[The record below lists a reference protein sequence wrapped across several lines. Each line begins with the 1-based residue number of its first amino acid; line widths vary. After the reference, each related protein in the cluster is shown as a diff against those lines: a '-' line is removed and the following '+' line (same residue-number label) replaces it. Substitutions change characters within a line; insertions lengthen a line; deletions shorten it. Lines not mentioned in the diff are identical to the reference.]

1 MENEKLLKFCEI
13 LKEDVIQKKS
23 ILIFSDSMGIT
34 NKIEQIIISYLK
46 ESNMKEEEINKY
58 ILIFN
63 SVKGTLDEFEDCN
76 KLFLNKCVICSPKV
90 IYGVDILIEYEKV
103 YSIYKYT
110 SNDKFMSSL
119 EYYQQI
125 SRGRNTKEVIMFD
138 LNPFYKKVK
147 NYYYSFEEVKKY
159 EKSIINGNIKNH
171 NKNCIKNNIVNELTE
186 MIEYENLVL
195 KRESTFANIYYY
207 KKWFSKLF
215 SNNKMQLLDALARQ
229 AGYNI
234 EYKTL
239 NVEDPINTEIFKN
252 IVDQKELLKEVC
264 NKIIDEKKFDETE
277 MRYVKNI
284 SEKIKVKMKYLKQF
298 LDNDTIKM
306 DEYNKML
313 KDEKAFITFINKN
326 YLKMSKKEFNE
337 HKAKANNNEL
347 LEFINKNNLYKKID
361 GLFLLENM
369 LKINRYAINDIPKD
383 IDIKKITKRLIKQ
396 VDKLSVF
403 AGDNLSNNKCKF
415 IVINRIEKI
424 SHYDQLQKF
433 IADCY
438 NLFGKIILFDK
449 RIIKIN
455 KKNITKY
462 FNFR

>member
-1 MENEKLLKFCEI
+1 MSDKNCKEPKKGYIYCLYNEMFNFYGKNVYKLGETNNIKKRLNSYTTNYI
-13 LKEDVIQKKS
+13 KKS
-23 ILIFSDSMGIT
+23 EIILLSKELPNKKLAEKILFSLLNNHRICKKREFFDCELE
-34 NKIEQIIISYLK
+34 KIK
-46 ESNMKEEEINKY
+46 EAINKVEN
-58 ILIFN
+58 IF
-63 SVKGTLDEFEDCN
+63 D
-76 KLFLNKCVICSPKV
+76 
-90 IYGVDILIEYEKV
+90 
-103 YSIYKYT
+103 
-110 SNDKFMSSL
+110 
-119 EYYQQI
+119 
-125 SRGRNTKEVIMFD
+125 
-138 LNPFYKKVK
+138 
-147 NYYYSFEEVKKY
+147 
-159 EKSIINGNIKNH
+159 
-171 NKNCIKNNIVNELTE
+171 NN
-186 MIEYENLVL
+186 EYENEN
-195 KRESTFANIYYY
+195 KNII
-207 KKWFSKLF
+207 KAIINKD
-215 SNNKMQLLDALARQ
+215 NNK
-229 AGYNI
+229 
-234 EYKTL
+234 
-239 NVEDPINTEIFKN
+239 IN
-252 IVDQKELLKEVC
+252 
-264 NKIIDEKKFDETE
+264 
-277 MRYVKNI
+277 
-284 SEKIKVKMKYLKQF
+284 YLKQF

-369 LKINRYAINDIPKD
+369 LKINRYAINDISKD

-403 AGDNLSNNKCKF
+403 AGDNLSNNKCKN
-415 IVINRIEKI
+415 IIINRIKKI